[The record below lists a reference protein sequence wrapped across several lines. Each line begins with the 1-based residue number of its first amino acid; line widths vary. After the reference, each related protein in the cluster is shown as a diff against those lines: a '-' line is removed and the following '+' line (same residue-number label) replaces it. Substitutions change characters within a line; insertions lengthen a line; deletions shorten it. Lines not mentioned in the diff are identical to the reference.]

1 MLDIME
7 KKLLKMR
14 EMAERA
20 KQDNLDET
28 YLKVL
33 NDRINDL
40 ATQVRAL
47 DAESRKTED
56 RKILE

>member
-1 MLDIME
+1 
-7 KKLLKMR
+7 MR